1 MKLRKDG
8 YNITERTEILQ
19 AWEKHFCLLSKTRIR
34 DTSVGQALQD
44 DYMQMTHDSLNN
56 EDYVFDIEF
65 EAEEVEK
72 AIECLPNGKAVG
84 PDGVLVNI

>member
-1 MKLRKDG
+1 M
-8 YNITERTEILQ
+8 
-19 AWEKHFCLLSKTRIR
+19 LSKTRTR

-44 DYMQMTHDSLNN
+44 DLMRMTHDSLNN

-72 AIECLPNGKAVG
+72 AIERLPNGKAVG